1 MVDPN
6 LKRVRMGRGNVPHSY
21 YAIHVVKQIVKE
33 IEAGEISIEEAHD
46 KYSVSRVTVVNWM
59 KRHSVWNE
67 DEYIHQRPPTELKR
81 RVVQQIE
88 QGILTRKEATK
99 KYKVDS
105 TTIGSWLKLY
115 SCEVKII
122 LPKMQERAQQDIY
135 EISLIEHEKAGLKTA
150 VTELKL
156 KVAALETMIEIAEK
170 EYKINIRKKSGT
182 KQ

>member
-1 MVDPN
+1 MANPDT
-6 LKRVRMGRGNVPHSY
+6 KRIQNGRGNVPHTVY
-21 YAIHVVKQIVKE
+21 PTHIVKQIVKE
-33 IEAGEISIEEAHD
+33 IETGEISIEEAAT
-46 KYSVSRVTVVNWM
+46 KYSVIRVTVVNWL
-59 KRHSVWNE
+59 KRHSVWEE
-67 DEYIHQRPPTELKR
+67 DAYINHKRPKELKR

-88 QGILTRKEATK
+88 QGLLTRKEATK
-99 KYKVDS
+99 KYKVDN

-115 SCEVKII
+115 SCEIKII
-122 LPKMQERAQQDIY
+122 LPKMQDTP